1 MTVDSLRSA
10 SGGICILQLDKV
22 QTIAQQF
29 GLGLE
34 DEPRQGGALNTLL
47 SSLIKHLSP
56 ELSGVLLDPHVG
68 YYALPE
74 LDPSCGVAFCLDT
87 PTIERDP
94 LVTPPLI
101 PHWGIEHIRNNSAV
115 AKLEL
120 YYNPYEPEAATKKAL
135 VAELSD
141 YARHEGIHLLL
152 ELLLY
157 EHGEAGG
164 HSFDEL
170 QIFAIQEF
178 RTQCDLLALDYP
190 QSPLAAATIT
200 AELDIPWVLTQRAEK
215 YPQFKE
221 ELRVCMESGASGF
234 MAGDIFWQDAKWWQS
249 KKLDSEAA
257 VEEVRTTT
265 RDKAIELSRIVSEHL
280 QGSES
285 EQNEKESTW
294 AD

>member
-1 MTVDSLRSA
+1 MTVDSVTSNG
-10 SGGICILQLDKV
+10 GGICILQLDKAE
-22 QTIAQQF
+22 TFAQQF
-29 GLGLE
+29 GLRIGGQ
-34 DEPRQGGALNTLL
+34 PAQGEAGTSPPQTSLRTLT

-56 ELSGVLLDPHVG
+56 EVSAVLLDPLVS
-68 YYALPE
+68 YYGLSE
-74 LDPSCGVAFCLDT
+74 LDPKCGVAFCLDT

-120 YYNPYEPEAATKKAL
+120 YYNPYEPSASTKKAL

-141 YARHEGIHLLL
+141 YARHEGIHFLL
-152 ELLLY
+152 ELMLY

-170 QIFAIQEF
+170 QIFAVQEF
-178 RTQCDLLALDYP
+178 RNQCDLLALDYP

-215 YPQFKE
+215 YNQFKE
-221 ELRVCMESGASGF
+221 ELRVCMESGASGY
-234 MAGDIFWQDAKWWQS
+234 MAGDIFWQDAKWWQA
-249 KKLDSEAA
+249 KTLNLEL
-257 VEEVRTTT
+257 VEEETPTTI
-265 RDKAIELSRIVSEHL
+265 RDRVIELSRIVHEHA
-280 QGSES
+280 QYTE
-285 EQNEKESTW
+285 NE
-294 AD
+294 